1 MILVVWWML
10 YEEIV
15 YKGGDIVIL
24 NEIDFI

>member
-1 MILVVWWML
+1 MISVVWWML